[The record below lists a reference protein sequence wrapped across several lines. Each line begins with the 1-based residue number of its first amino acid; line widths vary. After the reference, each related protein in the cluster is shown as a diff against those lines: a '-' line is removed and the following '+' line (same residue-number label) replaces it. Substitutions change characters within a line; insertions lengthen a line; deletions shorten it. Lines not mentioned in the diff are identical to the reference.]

1 MTHSQIQPELY
12 LPRRMQLGNLSK
24 WSGLWFGGT
33 SLILREGQVNGG
45 RPMAFMAKSPN
56 ALVAAFRASFGA
68 ATIMMR
74 FTGAQE

>member
-1 MTHSQIQPELY
+1 
-12 LPRRMQLGNLSK
+12 
-24 WSGLWFGGT
+24 
-33 SLILREGQVNGG
+33 
-45 RPMAFMAKSPN
+45 MAFMAKSMN